1 MNKKNEAKDSE
12 SSDDSSFDSS
22 SSSNESQKPAGT
34 DNNMTL
40 EMKKKRLEK
49 ERLKK
54 I

>member
-1 MNKKNEAKDSE
+1 MNKKKEQKESD
-12 SSDDSSFDSS
+12 SSDNSSFDSS
-22 SSSNESQKPAGT
+22 SSSNESQKVEDGKP
-34 DNNMTL
+34 MTL

>member
-1 MNKKNEAKDSE
+1 MNKKKEQKESD

-22 SSSNESQKPAGT
+22 SSSNESQKVEDGKP
-34 DNNMTL
+34 MTL